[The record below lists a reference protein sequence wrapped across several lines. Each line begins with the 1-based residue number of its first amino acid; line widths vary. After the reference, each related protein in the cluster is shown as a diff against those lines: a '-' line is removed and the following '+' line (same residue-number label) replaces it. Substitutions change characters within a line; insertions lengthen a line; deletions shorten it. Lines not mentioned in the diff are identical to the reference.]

1 MKILLT
7 GAAGIV
13 GKLVR
18 PYLSDTFE
26 EVVLLTH
33 KTPCEKL
40 KANERSVHG
49 DIEDRSFVE
58 SVLSEVEGVIH
69 LAGLVGPDYTFDQ
82 VLGPNFVGTYNIF
95 EAARKEGVTQIIY
108 ASSHHAVGFIPRGST
123 IDEHAPLRPDSY
135 YGVSKAF
142 GEILSAYFADK
153 YGLNI
158 LSVRIGSVTEK
169 IEDERRTHTWCSPRD
184 LARLFELGLTRNTQ
198 GHRLVY
204 GVSKCPDP
212 FFDNSSAEDIGYEPM
227 DYSLDFVVDPSILDT
242 KPDPAL
248 PENLFIGGYF
258 ASGGL
263 SEESLQRLR
272 VQMEEEEL

>member
-18 PYLSDTFE
+18 PYLSEAFE

-33 KTPCEKL
+33 RTPCENL
-40 KANERSVHG
+40 NSNERSVQG
-49 DIEDRSFVE
+49 NIEDRSFID
-58 SVLSEVEGVIH
+58 SLLTEVDGVIH

-95 EAARKEGVTQIIY
+95 EAARKAGVKHIIY
-108 ASSHHAVGFIPRGST
+108 ASSHHAVGFIPRGSA
-123 IDEHAPLRPDSY
+123 IDEHAPIRPDSY

-169 IEDERRTHTWCSPRD
+169 IEDERRTHTWSSPRD
-184 LARLFELGLTRNTQ
+184 LARLFELGLTRNEQ
-198 GHRLVY
+198 GHRIVY

-212 FFDNSSAEDIGYEPM
+212 FFDNSSAEEIGYDPT
-227 DYSLDFVVDPSILDT
+227 DYSLDFIVDPSILDT
-242 KPDPAL
+242 KPDPSL

-263 SEESLQRLR
+263 SEEALERLR
-272 VQMEEEEL
+272 EEMKEEDS